1 MLTSRR
7 LSRRALLAGGVG
19 AVAMSGLS
27 RAQSPPPERIGLV
40 RVAVGRLPLSLDPTR
55 RESIDHLWM
64 DTLALDTP
72 SRWNAS
78 GQVVTALA
86 SYQPVAGDET
96 AIDLVVRPG
105 ALFFDGTPVRAED
118 VQYAIERVRNGASS
132 TRHGWRTE
140 HIERCERIDGQTV
153 RLELSRPDASLEA
166 SLAHQAFGVVRAGT
180 NPPAIVGGTGPF
192 WLRVRDGNRML
203 YARNEHFWEIGRPRI
218 EAVHVE
224 AIADDSRRATAIAA
238 GTIDLVPNV
247 PLLDIPMLRDEPT
260 VYLVGGPSNRICHLQ
275 LNLQM
280 PELRDARVRRLL
292 SAAIDRARLVEV
304 ATAGQATP
312 TGLLFPE
319 SSWAFSGLDDV
330 PQESPDR
337 VREELR
343 RLGIPSDLRLH
354 MITDDEDATLA
365 TTAVVLQEQL
375 ATCGIAL
382 SVDLL
387 RGREL
392 DEALRNRRFD
402 MFVGYSEPWRDPH
415 ELVRP
420 LLASDGN
427 LNHSGYANSHIDGL
441 VRGAILQRPRALR
454 QPRYRLIEERVRQ
467 EAPVIVLFRPHY
479 FDAVKSDLAGY
490 GAFPPVTSRGLLTIQ
505 PVAEDS

>member
-1 MLTSRR
+1 
-7 LSRRALLAGGVG
+7 
-19 AVAMSGLS
+19 
-27 RAQSPPPERIGLV
+27 
-40 RVAVGRLPLSLDPTR
+40 
-55 RESIDHLWM
+55 
-64 DTLALDTP
+64 
-72 SRWNAS
+72 
-78 GQVVTALA
+78 
-86 SYQPVAGDET
+86 
-96 AIDLVVRPG
+96 
-105 ALFFDGTPVRAED
+105 
-118 VQYAIERVRNGASS
+118 
-132 TRHGWRTE
+132 
-140 HIERCERIDGQTV
+140 
-153 RLELSRPDASLEA
+153 
-166 SLAHQAFGVVRAGT
+166 
-180 NPPAIVGGTGPF
+180 
-192 WLRVRDGNRML
+192 
-203 YARNEHFWEIGRPRI
+203 RI

-319 SSWAFSGLDDV
+319 SSWAFSGLDEV

-387 RGREL
+387 RGR
-392 DEALRNRRFD
+392 
-402 MFVGYSEPWRDPH
+402 
-415 ELVRP
+415 
-420 LLASDGN
+420 
-427 LNHSGYANSHIDGL
+427 
-441 VRGAILQRPRALR
+441 
-454 QPRYRLIEERVRQ
+454 
-467 EAPVIVLFRPHY
+467 
-479 FDAVKSDLAGY
+479 
-490 GAFPPVTSRGLLTIQ
+490 
-505 PVAEDS
+505 

>member
-1 MLTSRR
+1 M
-7 LSRRALLAGGVG
+7 
-19 AVAMSGLS
+19 
-27 RAQSPPPERIGLV
+27 
-40 RVAVGRLPLSLDPTR
+40 
-55 RESIDHLWM
+55 
-64 DTLALDTP
+64 
-72 SRWNAS
+72 
-78 GQVVTALA
+78 
-86 SYQPVAGDET
+86 
-96 AIDLVVRPG
+96 
-105 ALFFDGTPVRAED
+105 
-118 VQYAIERVRNGASS
+118 
-132 TRHGWRTE
+132 
-140 HIERCERIDGQTV
+140 
-153 RLELSRPDASLEA
+153 
-166 SLAHQAFGVVRAGT
+166 
-180 NPPAIVGGTGPF
+180 
-192 WLRVRDGNRML
+192 
-203 YARNEHFWEIGRPRI
+203 
-218 EAVHVE
+218 
-224 AIADDSRRATAIAA
+224 
-238 GTIDLVPNV
+238 
-247 PLLDIPMLRDEPT
+247 
-260 VYLVGGPSNRICHLQ
+260 
-275 LNLQM
+275 
-280 PELRDARVRRLL
+280 
-292 SAAIDRARLVEV
+292 
-304 ATAGQATP
+304 
-312 TGLLFPE
+312 
-319 SSWAFSGLDDV
+319 
-330 PQESPDR
+330 
-337 VREELR
+337 REELR

-427 LNHSGYANSHIDGL
+427 LNHSGYANPHIDGL

>member
-1 MLTSRR
+1 
-7 LSRRALLAGGVG
+7 V
-19 AVAMSGLS
+19 
-27 RAQSPPPERIGLV
+27 
-40 RVAVGRLPLSLDPTR
+40 SLDPTR
-55 RESIDHLWM
+55 REAIDHLWL
-64 DTLALDTP
+64 DTLTLDMP
-72 SRWNAS
+72 SRWNAA

-96 AIDLVVRPG
+96 IVDLVVRPG

-118 VQYAIERVRNGASS
+118 VQFAVERVRNGA
-132 TRHGWRTE
+132 TATPHGWRTE
-140 HIERCERIDGQTV
+140 HIERCERIGPQTV
-153 RLELSRPDASLEA
+153 RLTLSRPDASLEA

-180 NPPAIVGGTGPF
+180 NPPAIVGGSGPF
-192 WLRVRDGNRML
+192 WLRVRDGDRML
-203 YARNEHFWEIGRPRI
+203 YARNEHFWQIGRPRI

-224 AIADDSRRATAIAA
+224 AIPDDTRRTTAIAV

-247 PLLDIPMLRDEPT
+247 PLLDIPMLRDEPS
-260 VYLVGGPSNRICHLQ
+260 VYLVGGSSNRICHLQ
-275 LNLQM
+275 LNLQV

-292 SAAIDRARLVEV
+292 SAAIDRERLVEV

-312 TGLLFPE
+312 TGLLFPD

-330 PQESPDR
+330 LQESPDR

-392 DEALRNRRFD
+392 DDALRDRRFD
-402 MFVGYSEPWRDPH
+402 MFVGYTEPWRDPH

-420 LLASDGN
+420 LLATDGN
-427 LNHSGYANSHIDGL
+427 LNYSGYANQHIDGL

-467 EAPVIVLFRPHY
+467 DAPVIVLFRPHY
-479 FDAVKSDLAGY
+479 FDAVKSDLVGY
-490 GAFPPVTSRGLLTIQ
+490 GAYPPVTSRGLLTVQ
-505 PVAEDS
+505 PAAGDS